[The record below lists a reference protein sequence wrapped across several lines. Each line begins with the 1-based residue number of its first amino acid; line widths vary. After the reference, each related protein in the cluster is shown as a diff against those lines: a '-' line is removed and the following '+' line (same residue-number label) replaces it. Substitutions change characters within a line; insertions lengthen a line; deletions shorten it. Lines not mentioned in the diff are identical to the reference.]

1 MNLIQ
6 DTRVFSD
13 ALDRLS
19 RPAGVSHVYNPL
31 AYMRRAHEQWLA
43 QFEVFVDYQGESVS
57 CATYEKSPDE
67 FARATQSRPYLI
79 LGMNPGPWGMV
90 QTGVP
95 FGDVANANIIL
106 GYKRG
111 DQIPAPDP
119 DRVTLHPK
127 RPVQGFAC
135 TRREASGERLWSGLT
150 GVFRP
155 SAPTQGCPAEHR
167 QGRHELYV
175 DEHHTFCRACGQ
187 KWSGGID
194 RKPALDAVLAQCFA
208 VNYCPL
214 AYFAADPQG
223 TNVTPDAFRK
233 SGPYRDL
240 PYAIELDTLCSSY
253 IAAIVQAFR
262 TRVVLA
268 VGRYAETKA
277 REIAGAMPADV
288 RPKVVYLTHPSPLA
302 TRSAGEWAAM
312 AQREMSA
319 AGVLPEPRTT
329 GAGGS
334 P

>member
-106 GYKRG
+106 GYRRG

-119 DRVTLHPK
+119 DRVVLHPK

-135 TRREASGERLWSGLT
+135 TRREASGERLWGGLSKVWALAT
-150 GVFRP
+150 KP
-155 SAPTQGCPAEHR
+155 MPEDPTEDDGCPNDDTPVEMIR
-167 QGRHELYV
+167 R
-175 DEHHTFCRACGQ
+175 
-187 KWSGGID
+187 
-194 RKPALDAVLAQCFA
+194 VLADCFA

-240 PYAIELDTLCSSY
+240 PYANDLDALCSFY
-253 IAAIVQAFR
+253 ITAIMQAFR

-277 REIAGAMPADV
+277 REIAGTMPGDT

-319 AGVLPEPRTT
+319 AGVLPELRAVG
-329 GAGGS
+329 GAL
-334 P
+334 

>member
-95 FGDVANANIIL
+95 FGDVANANTIL
-106 GYKRG
+106 GYRRG

-135 TRREASGERLWSGLT
+135 TRREASGERLWGGLCK
-150 GVFRP
+150 VW
-155 SAPTQGCPAEHR
+155 E
-167 QGRHELYV
+167 
-175 DEHHTFCRACGQ
+175 
-187 KWSGGID
+187 
-194 RKPALDAVLAQCFA
+194 KPAFDANVHEIDAVLADCFA

-214 AYFAADPQG
+214 AYFADDGKG

-240 PYAIELDTLCSSY
+240 PYANDLDALCSSY
-253 IAAIVQAFR
+253 IAAIMQAFR

-268 VGRYAETKA
+268 VGRYAETMAKV
-277 REIAGAMPADV
+277 IVTSAMPADV

>member
-31 AYMRRAHEQWLA
+31 AYMRRAHEQWLD
-43 QFEVFVDYQGESVS
+43 QFVLVT
-57 CATYEKSPDE
+57 ATSP
-67 FARATQSRPYLI
+67 RPYLI

-95 FGDVANANIIL
+95 FGDVANANTIL
-106 GYKRG
+106 GYRRG

-135 TRREASGERLWSGLT
+135 TRREASGERLWSGLCK
-150 GVFRP
+150 VWEK
-155 SAPTQGCPAEHR
+155 SAFDANV
-167 QGRHELYV
+167 HE
-175 DEHHTFCRACGQ
+175 
-187 KWSGGID
+187 I
-194 RKPALDAVLAQCFA
+194 DAVLADCFA

-214 AYFAADPQG
+214 AYFADDGKG
-223 TNVTPDAFRK
+223 TNVTPDAFCK

-240 PYAIELDTLCSSY
+240 PYAIELDALCSSY
-253 IAAIVQAFR
+253 IAAIMQAFR

-268 VGRYAETKA
+268 VGRYAETMAKV
-277 REIAGAMPADV
+277 IVTSAMPADV

-319 AGVLPEPRTT
+319 AGVLPEPRAVG
-329 GAGGS
+329 GAS
-334 P
+334 

>member
-1 MNLIQ
+1 MNLIH
-6 DTRVFSD
+6 DTRTFSD
-13 ALDRLS
+13 ALDRLP

-31 AYMRRAHEQWLA
+31 AYMRRAHEQWLD
-43 QFEVFVDYQGESVS
+43 QFVLVT
-57 CATYEKSPDE
+57 APSP
-67 FARATQSRPYLI
+67 RSYLI

-106 GYKRG
+106 GYRRG

-119 DRVTLHPK
+119 DRVVLHPK

-135 TRREASGERLWSGLT
+135 TRREASGERLWGGLSKVWALAT
-150 GVFRP
+150 KP
-155 SAPTQGCPAEHR
+155 MPEDPTEDDGCPNDDTPVEMIR
-167 QGRHELYV
+167 R
-175 DEHHTFCRACGQ
+175 
-187 KWSGGID
+187 
-194 RKPALDAVLAQCFA
+194 VLADCFA

-214 AYFAADPQG
+214 AYLAADPQG

-240 PYAIELDTLCSSY
+240 PYANDLDALCSSY
-253 IAAIVQAFR
+253 IAAIMQAFR

-268 VGRYAETKA
+268 VGRYAETMAKV
-277 REIAGAMPADV
+277 IVTSAMPAGV

-312 AQREMSA
+312 AQREMSV
-319 AGVLPEPRTT
+319 AGILPEPRATRAT
-329 GAGGS
+329 EGA